1 MPFAGCG
8 GRGRC
13 GGAALAAAWR
23 SRAEATACRQTSS
36 FQGARW
42 GEKPRIRSVGT
53 TGAGA
58 GAGCPRDGAGSR
70 AAAPRTRRRSRT
82 ARAGGLTR
90 VLSKLLLF
98 LFPFVPRLRAV
109 DHRVARDLK
118 AARLPEAQAADIA
131 RHYRGVNLPRA
142 LRPEKLDHRF
152 GQASAEALAAGLGGD
167 EELGDHPLG
176 APVDHAALQ
185 SGDGESDLAALIHPP
200 PPRCAAACPG
210 L

>member
-13 GGAALAAAWR
+13 GATAFATASR
-23 SRAEATACRQTSS
+23 STAEATACRQTSS

-58 GAGCPRDGAGSR
+58 GDGCPRDGARSR
-70 AAAPRTRRRSRT
+70 AAALRTRRRSRT

-98 LFPFVPRLRAV
+98 LVAFVPRLRAV

-118 AARLPEAQAADIA
+118 TARLPEAQAAAID
-131 RHYRGVNLPRA
+131 RPYRGVNLARA
-142 LRPEKLDHRF
+142 P
-152 GQASAEALAAGLGGD
+152 
-167 EELGDHPLG
+167 
-176 APVDHAALQ
+176 
-185 SGDGESDLAALIHPP
+185 
-200 PPRCAAACPG
+200 
-210 L
+210 